1 MTKAQTFLQQLMAH
15 RSVLPDVVAT
25 MKDKDLTFRPWD
37 GAMTTADLV
46 WHILSV
52 SHGMA
57 SAAATGQFERITDKP
72 DLATIEDVQRVI
84 RERTDELRGLID
96 SITDEQ
102 LDATIELFGNQ
113 VPASAALQLLKD
125 HEIHHK
131 GQLFVYARIC
141 GAEQLPMFIK
151 R

>member
-1 MTKAQTFLQQLMAH
+1 MTKAQTFLQQFMAH
-15 RSVLPDVVAT
+15 RSVLPDLIAT
-25 MKDKDLTFRPWD
+25 MKDKDLSFRPWD

-52 SHGMA
+52 SHSMA

-72 DLATIEDVQRVI
+72 DLTTIEGVQRIV
-84 RERTDELRGLID
+84 RERTDELHNLID
-96 SITDEQ
+96 AIPDEQ

-131 GQLFVYARIC
+131 GQLFVYARMC
-141 GAEQLPMFIK
+141 GAEQMPMFIK